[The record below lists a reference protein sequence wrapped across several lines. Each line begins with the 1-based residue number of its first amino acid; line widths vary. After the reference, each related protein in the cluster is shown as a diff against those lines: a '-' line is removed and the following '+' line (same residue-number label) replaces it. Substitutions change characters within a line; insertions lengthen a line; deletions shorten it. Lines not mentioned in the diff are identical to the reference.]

1 MRNKPIRTQFILVFL
16 SFMVLLILCMTA
28 GNLVLLKPFYIWTQ
42 THELK
47 ELSNKLVQEETLS
60 DIDGVA
66 FGQLVEEAEY
76 HYQSEID
83 IFDPNGNSLF
93 NSKEGNEK
101 EHGRRLLMEPFST
114 KEMSL
119 LDKGGTVTKVHE
131 ELEHNTVNL
140 TVYRKLPDGNIA
152 AITTGLAAS
161 EKSVTILNRFLLIVC
176 GLFLLIALITAI
188 RFATYFSKPIV
199 RLQQL
204 AHRMTLFDFS
214 RGWQEHRSDELGQLG
229 EDMNKLSDIIG
240 SFTRE
245 LKEKNEQLEAELER
259 KDRLEQTRKLFVS
272 NVSHE
277 LKTPI
282 ALIQGYAEGL
292 RQNVNEDAESRTEYS
307 EVIID
312 EARKMNELVREL
324 LLLSQLEAGQ
334 AAFYPEPFDLKGS
347 ILKMVTRLRK
357 LYGPEQI
364 QFELELQP
372 NLHWVLG
379 DEAKINQVINN
390 YMMNAAYFTLKP
402 GVVRI
407 SMTEH
412 NSRARVAVY
421 NSGNSIPEDEMPQ
434 IWESFYKADKA
445 RTRSDNGTGL
455 GLSIVKGIMDMHGT
469 PYGVYNTEGGV
480 VFWFELQLAE
490 EGNMQ

>member
-1 MRNKPIRTQFILVFL
+1 MI
-16 SFMVLLILCMTA
+16 LLILCMTA

-42 THELK
+42 TREL
-47 ELSNKLVQEETLS
+47 EQLSNKLVQENDLEGT
-60 DIDGVA
+60 A
-66 FGQLVEEAEY
+66 FGALVEEAEY
-76 HYQSEID
+76 HYQASID
-83 IFDPNGNSLF
+83 IFDTNGNGLF
-93 NSKEGNEK
+93 NSKEDGE
-101 EHGRRLLMEPFST
+101 EMGHGRRLMKEPFSS
-114 KEMSL
+114 KEMSQ

-131 ELEHNTVNL
+131 EFEHNTVNL
-140 TVYRKLPDGNIA
+140 TVYRKLPDGNII

-161 EKSVTILNRFLLIVC
+161 EKSVGILNRFLLIVC
-176 GLFLLIALITAI
+176 GLFLLVALVTAI

-214 RGWQEHRSDELGQLG
+214 RGWQEHRRDELGQLG

-292 RQNVNEDAESRTEYS
+292 RQNVNDDAESRTEYS

-334 AAFYPEPFDLKGS
+334 ASYYPEPFDLEGS
-347 ILKMVTRLRK
+347 ILKTIQRLRK
-357 LYGPEQI
+357 LYSPEQV
-364 QFELELQP
+364 QFEFEFQP
-372 NLHWVLG
+372 GLGWVIG

-390 YMMNAAYFTLKP
+390 YMTNAAYFTLKP
-402 GVVRI
+402 GVVSV

-412 NSRARVAVY
+412 NGSARVAVF

-434 IWESFYKADKA
+434 IWESFYRADKA
-445 RTRSDNGTGL
+445 RTRTDNRTGL

-469 PYGVYNTEGGV
+469 SYGVYNTNGGV
-480 VFWFELQLAE
+480 VFWFDLRLAE
-490 EGNMQ
+490 EGKLQ